1 MPEQVGLAK
10 SAESVEAPKP
20 IVHKDLPSVS
30 AASQK
35 EAPYDVYAM
44 FSTDPFKAEMAD
56 KAKLLEIYEYATS
69 KVPEAYRT
77 EGNIMLK
84 LSELKNKVGAPSLDE
99 RSFTKLHTYVRLA
112 KSAEDIHKRME
123 ALRG

>member
-1 MPEQVGLAK
+1 MPESIGLAK
-10 SAESVEAPKP
+10 SAESVESPKP

-30 AASQK
+30 AASPK
-35 EAPYDVYAM
+35 EAPFDVYAL
-44 FSTDPFKAEMAD
+44 FHTDPFKTDEAD
-56 KAKLLEIYEYATS
+56 KAKLLEIYEYAS
-69 KVPEAYRT
+69 NKVPESYRT
-77 EGNIMLK
+77 IGNIMLK

-112 KSAEDIHKRME
+112 KSAEDISNRME

>member
-1 MPEQVGLAK
+1 MPESIGLAK
-10 SAESVEAPKP
+10 SAESVESPKP

-30 AASQK
+30 ASSPN

-44 FSTDPFKAEMAD
+44 FHTDPFKAEEAD
-56 KAKLLEIYEYATS
+56 KAKLLEIYEYAMT
-69 KVPEAYRT
+69 KVPESYRT
-77 EGNIMLK
+77 PGNVMLK

-99 RSFTKLHTYVRLA
+99 RSFTKLHTYIRLA
-112 KSAEDIHKRME
+112 KSADDISKRME